1 RLGRKGER
9 FLALDGKEYEVDE
22 TMCVIADESGPLGLG
37 GIIGGESSACTEET
51 TNVFI
56 ESAYFYPVRIASTGR
71 KAGIQTDARYRFE
84 RGVDPAYVV
93 PGLDYATDLI
103 LKLAGGQPSKRNIA
117 GTPPE
122 GRITFAFDF
131 RRIPRLTGLEV
142 EEAVSR
148 RILTDLGFEV
158 EGDGP
163 EVQVTRPSWRPDVHG
178 PADLVEEVVRIIGLD
193 KVPS

>member
-1 RLGRKGER
+1 DVTNYISLDRGRPLHVYDADNLQGAISARLGRKGER

-56 ESAYFYPVRIASTGR
+56 ESAYFDPVRIASTGR

-93 PGLDYATDLI
+93 PGLESATDLI
-103 LKLAGGQPSKRNIA
+103 LKLAGRQPSKPTIA
-117 GTPPE
+117 GTPPD

-131 RRIPRLTGLEV
+131 RRIPRLTG
-142 EEAVSR
+142 
-148 RILTDLGFEV
+148 FE
-158 EGDGP
+158 D
-163 EVQVTRPSWRPDVHG
+163 
-178 PADLVEEVVRIIGLD
+178 
-193 KVPS
+193 